1 MNTIFLQY
9 PPQQEVTMVFKF
21 LSKIVLPT
29 LEKDLSRTVG
39 REVSKMELN
48 LAPQVYGYRPKITS
62 AAGGAFGS
70 TVAPMMQQQFQKV
83 DIPFKANQGLFH
95 EV

>member
-1 MNTIFLQY
+1 MI
-9 PPQQEVTMVFKF
+9 
-21 LSKIVLPT
+21 LPN

-62 AAGGAFGS
+62 SIGGAFGS
-70 TVAPMMQQQFQKV
+70 TQSPMMMMRLQQQQQLVVFQKV

-95 EV
+95 EI